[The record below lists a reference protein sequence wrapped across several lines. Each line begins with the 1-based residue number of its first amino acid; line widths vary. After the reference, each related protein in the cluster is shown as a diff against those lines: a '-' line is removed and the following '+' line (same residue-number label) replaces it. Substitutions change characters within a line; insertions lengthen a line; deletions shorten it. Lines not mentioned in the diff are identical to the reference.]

1 MAAPLSTSPW
11 EKLGSLKY
19 LVYSPFFVQ
28 AVGQWMLVGSI
39 LESWGFHILLL
50 CALRGLVHQLWT
62 SFCIIPCLSLRR
74 RIILRGADFEQI
86 DREWN
91 WGFVIATIFHVICSE
106 PLYYVLHRI
115 MHGDHLF
122 KRYHSR
128 HHSSPVPQPF
138 TAEHATFLEHLL
150 LIPIIA
156 IPVVVP
162 SLMGNGSIAL
172 VYGYVLGF
180 DFLRC
185 MVHSN
190 IEVFSHRIFE
200 AFPVL
205 RFLLVTP
212 TYYNLHHA
220 DTTSNFCLFMPLF
233 DILGNTLNSNSWD
246 LQKKISLNAGK
257 NPRVP
262 DLVFLIHPVDV
273 SATLHGPFM
282 FRSFASIP
290 YSIKWFIYPLWPA
303 AFSLVLM
310 GWAWAKP
317 FIACFYELRGKL
329 QHTWVIPR
337 IGYQYF
343 LPSESKGINRLIE
356 RAILDADRLG
366 VKVMALASLNKINM
380 LEWLVVARIKVQL
393 LHSELGLNTRHR
405 ITCCTWVVVDH
416 VNVKW
421 NEQLNGG
428 GALFVERHPNLRVR
442 IVHGNTLT
450 AAALLNG
457 IPENVREVFL
467 TGATSKL
474 GRAIALYLCRRRVRV
489 LYQRSCALFIST
501 FVVVSVFGHDTLNL
515 QMFTLS
521 GERFRK
527 IQAQAPVDCQKYL
540 VQVTRYEAAKNC
552 KTWIVG
558 KWMTPR
564 EQDLAPTG
572 THFHQFAV
580 PPISEFRHD
589 CIYAGY
595 AAMRL
600 PEDVQGFGYCEYM
613 LERGVIYACHAG
625 GLVHALEGWT
635 HHEVGAIDV
644 DQIDVVWKAA
654 LKHGLRPTTKSYT
667 QQPSVLLDKS

>member
-1 MAAPLSTSPW
+1 MVAPLSTWPW

-74 RIILRGADFEQI
+74 RIILRGVDFEQI

-91 WGFVIATIFHVICSE
+91 WDDFLILHSFVAAMGFLIFPFLRNLPLWNSRGFVIATIFHVICSE

-190 IEVFSHRIFE
+190 TEVFSHRIFE

-220 DTTSNFCLFMPLF
+220 DTTSNFCLFMPIF

-273 SATLHGPFM
+273 SATVHGPFM

-290 YSIKWFIYPLWPA
+290 YAIKWFIYPLWPA

-366 VKVMALASLNKINM
+366 VKVMALASLNK
-380 LEWLVVARIKVQL
+380 
-393 LHSELGLNTRHR
+393 
-405 ITCCTWVVVDH
+405 
-416 VNVKW
+416 

-474 GRAIALYLCRRRVRV
+474 GRAITLYLCRRRVRV
-489 LYQRSCALFIST
+489 LML
-501 FVVVSVFGHDTLNL
+501 
-515 QMFTLS
+515 TLS

-600 PEDVQGFGYCEYM
+600 PEDVQGFGYCEYT

-625 GLVHALEGWT
+625 GLVHAMEGWT

-667 QQPSVLLDKS
+667 QQPSVLLDES